1 MGNMNQE
8 NRANLRRAAAF
19 FSTLAQAEETGGL
32 IAVTP
37 TIDQNDALSLST
49 ACLVA
54 MNETSGYVD
63 TEIAESAE

>member
-1 MGNMNQE
+1 MNKE

-37 TIDQNDALSLST
+37 TIDKNDALLLST

-54 MNETSGYVD
+54 LNETSGYVD
-63 TEIAESAE
+63 TDIAAAAE